1 MSFDKL
7 CEIKQSGKPGM
18 QPTTSKLRLYDG
30 SMVQALGECDL
41 QCKYKG
47 NQHLLNFKIISGSQ
61 QPLLSGETCT
71 GMGLITVHVVNSINM
86 SQASMP
92 LDVLTKYKDVFEG
105 LGCLPGEYHLE
116 VDPSCRPVKHTPRR
130 VAIPLKAELKAHI
143 EELEKIQVLKKV
155 TQPTDWISSEVVVRK
170 GDKLRLCIDPKD
182 LNKAL
187 KRSHYPMPTI
197 EEILPELS
205 KAKVFSVA
213 DARHGFW
220 QVKLDEASS
229 YLTTFWTPFGRY
241 RWLRMPFGIATAPE
255 EYQRRQHEVLEGLP
269 GIYVIADDILI
280 TGQGESKE
288 EALKD
293 HDRNLLALLERA
305 REVNLKLNP
314 KKLKLRLSEVPFI
327 GHLLTSTGVKP
338 DPEKVRAVQEMPV
351 PDGRTSAEK
360 IKAVQRF
367 LGFVNYLAKF
377 VPHLADECE
386 PLRRLTDKDADW
398 VWEKHHQDTFNR
410 VKQLVADYPVLRYYD
425 VNLPVTIQCDSS
437 ETGLG
442 AALLQD
448 GQPVAFASR
457 TLTSTERGYAQIEKE
472 CLAIVFACE
481 RFNQYLFGRN
491 SVSVQS
497 DHKPLETIFAKPL
510 TAAPKRLQGMLLRL
524 QKFNLKV
531 GYVKGSEM
539 FLADT
544 LSRAPLPSTDPPK
557 HCCRP
562 EHEEV
567 CRLNLESVNAAEFVR
582 ISSDGLKNI
591 QCLTEADNQL
601 QRLRMAVLREWPETK
616 QEIEPLIAE
625 YWTYR
630 DEIGV
635 YNGVLYKG
643 DRVIVPTAL
652 RKEMMKGIHAS
663 HQGQQACLRRAK
675 DALFWPGM
683 SSQIKEAVG
692 NCSLCAE
699 YQTAQPKEP
708 LITPE
713 LPSRP
718 WSIVAQDLYSFQGN
732 NFLITVDAFSG
743 YWEVDKLPQ
752 TTSPAVIDV
761 AKQHFALYGI
771 PDRVYTDNGPQFDCA
786 EYTRFSKAWQ
796 FEHYTSSP
804 YHSQ

>member
-1 MSFDKL
+1 MSNEMHGNSIGPIRSRGTKLSILIGSLAEGPDENWETLVQCRLDTGATCNVISFDKL

-116 VDPSCRPVKHTPRR
+116 
-130 VAIPLKAELKAHI
+130 
-143 EELEKIQVLKKV
+143 
-155 TQPTDWISSEVVVRK
+155 
-170 GDKLRLCIDPKD
+170 
-182 LNKAL
+182 
-187 KRSHYPMPTI
+187 
-197 EEILPELS
+197 
-205 KAKVFSVA
+205 
-213 DARHGFW
+213 
-220 QVKLDEASS
+220 
-229 YLTTFWTPFGRY
+229 
-241 RWLRMPFGIATAPE
+241 
-255 EYQRRQHEVLEGLP
+255 
-269 GIYVIADDILI
+269 
-280 TGQGESKE
+280 
-288 EALKD
+288 
-293 HDRNLLALLERA
+293 
-305 REVNLKLNP
+305 
-314 KKLKLRLSEVPFI
+314 
-327 GHLLTSTGVKP
+327 
-338 DPEKVRAVQEMPV
+338 
-351 PDGRTSAEK
+351 
-360 IKAVQRF
+360 
-367 LGFVNYLAKF
+367 
-377 VPHLADECE
+377 
-386 PLRRLTDKDADW
+386 
-398 VWEKHHQDTFNR
+398 
-410 VKQLVADYPVLRYYD
+410 
-425 VNLPVTIQCDSS
+425 
-437 ETGLG
+437 
-442 AALLQD
+442 
-448 GQPVAFASR
+448 
-457 TLTSTERGYAQIEKE
+457 
-472 CLAIVFACE
+472 
-481 RFNQYLFGRN
+481 
-491 SVSVQS
+491 
-497 DHKPLETIFAKPL
+497 
-510 TAAPKRLQGMLLRL
+510 
-524 QKFNLKV
+524 
-531 GYVKGSEM
+531 
-539 FLADT
+539 
-544 LSRAPLPSTDPPK
+544 
-557 HCCRP
+557 HCSRP

-591 QCLTEADNQL
+591 QRLTEADNQL
-601 QRLRMAVLREWPETK
+601 QRLRMTVLRGWPETK

-652 RKEMMKGIHAS
+652 RKDMMKRIHAS

-675 DALFWPGM
+675 DVLFWPGM
-683 SSQIKEAVG
+683 SSQIKEAVS

-699 YQTAQPKEP
+699 YQRAQPKEP

-752 TTSPAVIDV
+752 TTSPAVID
-761 AKQHFALYGI
+761 ATKQHFARYGI
-771 PDRVYTDNGPQFDCA
+771 PDRPIRLMPSPMDTSRKWRRGVCIKKVAPRSYLVDVKGSIYRRNRKFLRIAKDRLPGTVQENRQQLNPETAQANPGTQTPCQQLKPPLPDSRSPPDNTPDELDVLLEEIIERGKVAKENSNFASEKKEKDKATGEEIRREALERMGQTKKRNSQDEGEWA
-786 EYTRFSKAWQ
+786 VKETRKRRSGNDAVEFLKAKCDK
-796 FEHYTSSP
+796 EIVTT
-804 YHSQ
+804 